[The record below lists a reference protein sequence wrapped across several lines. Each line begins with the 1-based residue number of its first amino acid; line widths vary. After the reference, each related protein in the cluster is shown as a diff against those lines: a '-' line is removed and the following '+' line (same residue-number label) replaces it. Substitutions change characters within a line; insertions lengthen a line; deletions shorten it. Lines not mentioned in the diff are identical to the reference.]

1 MKKFKAAICQNRQT
15 YDKERNILHVL
26 DMIDEAASNNAE
38 LVILPEIFYY
48 PYELPAM
55 PMVQEENKET
65 LSRLAEKARK
75 LKIYLCTGS
84 MAEVS
89 KGKRYNRTYLINPSG
104 KVILEYSKCHL
115 FDVSF
120 KTLHVSESAVF
131 ESGNKLAAVKTPL
144 GTIGMLICYDIRF
157 PEMARKLAC
166 GMGVEFLIVP
176 AAFNTVTGPAH
187 WDMVFRARAVE
198 NQIYVAAAS
207 PARKRNSTYKAYG
220 HSMFID
226 PWGRVLGEANT
237 TEKIIY
243 AETNPKVLSDTRT
256 RLPLLKHRRPEFY
269 K

>member
-1 MKKFKAAICQNRQT
+1 MKKFKAAICQNRQSH
-15 YDKERNILHVL
+15 DKESNILHAL
-26 DMIDEAASNNAE
+26 DMIDEAASNKAE
-38 LVILPEIFYY
+38 LVIFPEIFYY

-65 LSRLAEKARK
+65 LNRFAEKARK

-84 MAEVS
+84 MAEVVN
-89 KGKRYNRTYLINPSG
+89 GKRYNKSYLINPSG

-115 FDVSF
+115 FDVNF
-120 KTLHVSESAVF
+120 KTLHVAESSVF
-131 ESGNKLAAVKTPL
+131 ECGNKLAAVKTPL
-144 GTIGMLICYDIRF
+144 GTMGIIICYDIRF
-157 PEMARKLAC
+157 PEMTRKLVC
-166 GMGVEFLIVP
+166 DMGVEFLIVP

-187 WDMVFRARAVE
+187 WNIVFRGRAIE
-198 NQIYVAAAS
+198 NQIYIAAAA

-226 PWGRVLGEANT
+226 PWGRVLSEANT

-243 AETNPKVLSDTRT
+243 AEINPKVLSDTRT
-256 RLPLLKHRRPEFY
+256 RLPLLKHCRPGLY